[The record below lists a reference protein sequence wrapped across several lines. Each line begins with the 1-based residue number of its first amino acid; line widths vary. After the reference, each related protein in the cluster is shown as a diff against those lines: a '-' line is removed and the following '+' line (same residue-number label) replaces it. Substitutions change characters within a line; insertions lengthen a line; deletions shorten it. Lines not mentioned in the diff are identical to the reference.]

1 MKYLLSILI
10 IATLISGCSNGNG
23 PDQSAPV
30 ISSIPDQTIAKNEDF
45 AQINLDNYVSDA
57 DHADNQLTWSYSG
70 NSDLNIDIT
79 NRIATIGKLS
89 SEWIGTETV
98 VFKATDPD
106 MLMDEDTVIFTI
118 IDSLAFNAV
127 YFPVADGDTWYYT
140 SQTLGQVVRTV
151 DGDTTINGRACIRV
165 LEGGV
170 TAEAWS
176 LEESG
181 NSAGFYVHLL
191 STGSVFYEFEPPLR
205 IPFDMAVDEVYNYEA
220 TVTKYVSGT
229 VSEVFD
235 ISGNLRFEGFVDY
248 LVPAGD
254 FENVIQIYYI
264 EDDYNEYYAPGV
276 GLLDNEDYVLDSAY
290 IGGTWFR

>member
-1 MKYLLSILI
+1 MKYLLSVLI
-10 IATLISGCSNGNG
+10 IATLITGCSNGNG

-30 ISSIPDQTIAKNEDF
+30 MSSIPDQAIAKNEDF
-45 AQINLDNYVSDA
+45 AQIDLDNYVSDA

-70 NSDLNIDIT
+70 NSELSIDIT
-79 NRIATIGKLS
+79 NRVATISKPT
-89 SEWIGTETV
+89 SEWVGTDTV

-106 MLMDEDTVIFTI
+106 MLMDEDTAVFSVV
-118 IDSLAFNAV
+118 DSLAFNAS

-140 SQTLGQVVRTV
+140 SQSLGQVVRMV
-151 DGDTTINGRACIRV
+151 AGDTTINGRACIRV

-176 LEESG
+176 LVEDG
-181 NSAGFYVHLL
+181 VSAGYYIHLL
-191 STGSVFYEFEPPLR
+191 SLGSVFYEFEPPLK
-205 IPFDMAVDEVYNYEA
+205 IPFDMEQDEVYNYEA

-229 VSEVFD
+229 VDEIFD

-248 LVPAGD
+248 SVPAGD
-254 FENVIQIYYI
+254 FENVIQLYYI

-290 IGGTWFR
+290 IDGVWYK